1 MRDSET
7 ARNVGVRAARQRSPM
22 APPPEHLRGAV
33 LIRVDRCKGCELCIE
48 YCPVGVLALS
58 KGFNVEGYHHPV
70 VLSDGCISCQACSA
84 ICPEF
89 AIFALPAQL
98 LPRARELG
106 LAI

>member
-1 MRDSET
+1 
-7 ARNVGVRAARQRSPM
+7 M
-22 APPPEHLRGAV
+22 APLPEHARGAV

-48 YCPVGVLALS
+48 FCPVGVLALS
-58 KGFNVEGYHHPV
+58 EGFNLDGYHYPV
-70 VLSDGCISCQACSA
+70 VLNDGCISCQACSA

-106 LAI
+106 LAV